1 MQYDDVS
8 PSYALYRLYG
18 DEAAQALRSGRE
30 VDVGGQAT
38 SKIESEE
45 EAARW
50 ARQALK
56 ADDGRLTDTL
66 GEESVEALRQVAS
79 LEGNTGGP
87 KSWQDAD
94 PETREKMSPG
104 QKVKAIRRDV
114 ASEAMGKGGG
124 SAEPDVPA
132 WSEIAQ
138 KERSELT
145 VSQKVRAIKKDQ
157 GLGPA

>member
-79 LEGNTGGP
+79 LEGSAGGP
-87 KSWQDAD
+87 ESWQEAD
-94 PETREKMSPG
+94 PETREKMSLD
-104 QKVKAIRRDV
+104 QKVDAIQRDV
-114 ASEAMGKGGG
+114 ASEAMGKRERPT
-124 SAEPDVPA
+124 EPDVPP
-132 WSEIAQ
+132 WSEIAK

-145 VSQKVRAIKKDQ
+145 VSQKVRAIQKDDSIQ
-157 GLGPA
+157 Q